1 MRNLGAQHSQFELE
15 EQLAHLREQ
24 IAEAEAELV
33 EREAELVDL
42 RTELHAFGLEYDT
55 RVGRKIEELAA
66 LEEEIKRCR
75 QRISLYR
82 QWGPKGPPQANYVPV
97 EEQYRRAW
105 QQPQRPPPPPPPQP
119 IDEATKAQIK
129 TLYRQLC
136 HRFHPDLA
144 VDRAEQTW
152 RTEMMQAINAAYA
165 ARSLVELQKLAEQP
179 DRAPTVQTN
188 TDKERLVALQERL
201 RQIEHRLQEVKQE
214 IREITDGPDMAL
226 SLEIKLARWDGR
238 DLLAE
243 MAAEAEAALTQ
254 KRSKLDALR
263 VEMEQL
269 GLTEPT
275 QTARGKTAGIAN
287 PSPGD

>member
-1 MRNLGAQHSQFELE
+1 MQRTSTQHSPFDLE
-15 EQLAHLREQ
+15 EQLARLREQ
-24 IAEAEAELV
+24 IAEVEAELV

-66 LEEEIKRCR
+66 VEEEIKRCR
-75 QRISLYR
+75 QQISLHR
-82 QWGPKGPPQANYVPV
+82 QWGPKGPPQVNHVPV

-105 QQPQRPPPPPPPQP
+105 QQPQGPPPPPPPQP
-119 IDEATKAQIK
+119 LDEATEAQIK

-144 VDRAEQTW
+144 AGRIEQTW

-165 ARSLVELQKLAEQP
+165 ARSIVELQKLAEQP
-179 DRAPTVQTN
+179 DRAPAAQAS
-188 TDKERLVALQERL
+188 TDRERLVALQERL
-201 RQIEHRLQEVKQE
+201 RQIECRLQEVGQE

-226 SLEIKLARWDGR
+226 SLEVKLARWDGR

-243 MAAEAEAALTQ
+243 MAAEAEAMLAQ
-254 KRSKLDALR
+254 KRSELDLLKT
-263 VEMEQL
+263 ELCQL
-269 GLTEPT
+269 GLTK
-275 QTARGKTAGIAN
+275 Q
-287 PSPGD
+287 S

>member
-1 MRNLGAQHSQFELE
+1 MRKPSDQHSQFEIE

-42 RTELHAFGLEYDT
+42 RTEQHAFGLEYDT
-55 RVGRKIEELAA
+55 RVGRKIKELAA
-66 LEEEIKRCR
+66 VEEEIKRCR
-75 QRISLYR
+75 QRISIYR
-82 QWGPKGPPQANYVPV
+82 QWGPKGPPQANYIPV

-105 QQPQRPPPPPPPQP
+105 QQPQGQPPPPPPQP
-119 IDEATKAQIK
+119 IDEETEAQIK

-136 HRFHPDLA
+136 HRFHPDL
-144 VDRAEQTW
+144 VSDHVEQTR

-165 ARSLVELQKLAEQP
+165 ARSLAELQKLAEQP
-179 DRAPTVQTN
+179 DRSPAIQAS

-201 RQIEHRLQEVKQE
+201 RQIEYRLQEVEQE

-226 SLEIKLARWDGR
+226 SLEVKLARWDGR

-243 MAAEAEAALTQ
+243 MAAEAEAALAQ
-254 KRSKLDALR
+254 KHSELEALKA
-263 VEMEQL
+263 EMEQL
-269 GLTEPT
+269 GLAE
-275 QTARGKTAGIAN
+275 Q
-287 PSPGD
+287 

>member
-1 MRNLGAQHSQFELE
+1 MRKPSDQHSRFELE

-42 RTELHAFGLEYDT
+42 HTEQHAFNLEYDT
-55 RVGRKIEELAA
+55 RVGHKIEELAA
-66 LEEEIKRCR
+66 IEEEIERLR
-75 QRISLYR
+75 QQISLCR

-105 QQPQRPPPPPPPQP
+105 QQPQGPPPPPPPQP
-119 IDEATKAQIK
+119 IDEATEAQIK

-144 VDRAEQTW
+144 ADRVEQTW

-179 DRAPTVQTN
+179 GRSPAIQTS
-188 TDKERLVALQERL
+188 TDEERLVAQQERL
-201 RQIEHRLQEVKQE
+201 RQIEYRLQEVEQE

-226 SLEIKLARWDGR
+226 SLEVKLARWDGR

-243 MAAEAEAALTQ
+243 MAAEAEAVLAQ
-254 KRSKLDALR
+254 KRSELEALKA
-263 VEMEQL
+263 EIEQL
-269 GLTEPT
+269 GLTE
-275 QTARGKTAGIAN
+275 R
-287 PSPGD
+287 